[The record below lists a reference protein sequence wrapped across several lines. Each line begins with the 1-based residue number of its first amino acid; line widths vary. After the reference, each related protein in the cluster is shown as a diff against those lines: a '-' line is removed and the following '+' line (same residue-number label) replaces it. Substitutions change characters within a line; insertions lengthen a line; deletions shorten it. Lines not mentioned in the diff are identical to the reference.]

1 MLMRDFLAMGGYAL
15 WVWSAYAL
23 TVIVMAGNVLAAS
36 GRLRRVMARM
46 HVLVRRNIKGNLS

>member
-1 MLMRDFLAMGGYAL
+1 MMRDFLAMGGYAL

-36 GRLRRVMARM
+36 GRLRGVLTRM
-46 HVLVRRNIKGNLS
+46 HRLARRSNKGSRS